1 VRRADPH
8 LRHDRETIPG
18 GDGPRTTCRQS
29 GGGPADGTDKAA
41 SSQPFSSK
49 PLNFPIVIHP
59 YILPLLIIFAPVNA
73 FATRLPDIGYF
84 IRDLNK
90 DRPLIA

>member
-1 VRRADPH
+1 
-8 LRHDRETIPG
+8 
-18 GDGPRTTCRQS
+18 
-29 GGGPADGTDKAA
+29 
-41 SSQPFSSK
+41 
-49 PLNFPIVIHP
+49 VIHP